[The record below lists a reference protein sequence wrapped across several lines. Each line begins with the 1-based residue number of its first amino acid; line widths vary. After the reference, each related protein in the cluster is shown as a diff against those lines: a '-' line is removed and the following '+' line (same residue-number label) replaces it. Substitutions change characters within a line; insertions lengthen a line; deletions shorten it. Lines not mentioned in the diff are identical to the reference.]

1 VNRPAPSVPRQPA
14 PSLVEASTGS
24 PDETRRL
31 AAAVASV
38 CRPGDVLLLCGDLGA
53 GKTVFA
59 QGFAR
64 GLGVTE
70 PVTSPTFILVRP
82 YPVPGRGQVRR
93 LVHADLYRLDT
104 LHEVEDLGIEELLD
118 VGAVALIEWGDAAG
132 PALSTDALT
141 VRLTPGDAL
150 GSEGDGEDRTLSLAG
165 TGRTWEERWSA
176 VTGVLAPWGQKG

>member
-1 VNRPAPSVPRQPA
+1 VNRPASTVPRQPA
-14 PSLVEASTGS
+14 PSVVSASTGS
-24 PDETRRL
+24 PEETRRL

-38 CRPGDVLLLCGDLGA
+38 CRPGDVLLLSGDLGA

-82 YPVPGRGQVRR
+82 YPVPGRGEVRR
-93 LVHADLYRLDT
+93 LVHVDLYRLDS

-118 VGAVALIEWGDAAG
+118 QGAVALIEWGEAAG
-132 PALSTDALT
+132 SALATDALT
-141 VRLTPGDAL
+141 VRLAPVDAV
-150 GSEGDGEDRTLSLAG
+150 GSDDDGESRTVSLAG
-165 TGRTWEERWSA
+165 SGRSWEERRSA
-176 VTGVLAPWGQKG
+176 LAEKVAPWGRRG